1 MLKILVITKRQYT
14 NKDLLDDRFG
24 RLRELPLE
32 LALKGHKVYGLC
44 LSYQKKEEQKIFDG
58 PVEWQSI
65 NAGKLKILGLLKFIK
80 RATQVAPKVDVI
92 WACSDSIYGIIGAM
106 LSLKYSIPLVF
117 DLYDNFEYFLMA
129 RLPVIKQLYR
139 WAIRN
144 SDALTCVSWPLA
156 RLMISYGKDKR
167 VFVIENAVQENL
179 FKPLDKIACLKALGL
194 LQDVRFIG
202 TAGALDKNRG
212 FQFLLHAFDKL
223 KGKYPDLHL
232 LLAGPCNIHIPYDN
246 RIHYLGVLPLE
257 KVPLILNALDVSV
270 ICNRENMFGKYCF
283 PQKAREI
290 MACNIPLIA
299 ARVGSM
305 AEFFKD
311 HPEWLFAPDDVSDL
325 TRVLENR
332 LRDRRTAYKNVLSWS
347 DIATELE
354 NIFINLSKYQ
364 QLS

>member
-14 NKDLLDDRFG
+14 NKDLLDDRYG

-44 LSYQKKEEQKIFDG
+44 LSYQKREETIIFDG

-65 NAGKLKILGLLKFIK
+65 NAGKLKILGLLRFIK
-80 RATQVAPKVDVI
+80 RAMKATQKVDVV
-92 WACSDSIYGIIGAM
+92 WACSDSIYGILGAV
-106 LSLKYSIPLVF
+106 LSWKYGIPLVF
-117 DLYDNFEYFLMA
+117 DLYDNFEYFAMA
-129 RLPVIKQLYR
+129 KLPVIKHLYH
-139 WAIRN
+139 WTLRN
-144 SDALTCVSWPLA
+144 SDALTCVSRPLA
-156 RLMISYGKDKR
+156 RLMVSSHAKDKR
-167 VFVIENAVQENL
+167 VFVIENAVQKDL
-179 FKPLDKIACLKALGL
+179 FKPLDKIACLEALGL
-194 LQDVRFIG
+194 SKGVRFIG

-212 FQFLLHAFDKL
+212 FQFLLKAFDNL
-223 KGKYPDLHL
+223 KEKYPDLRL
-232 LLAGPCNIHIPYDN
+232 LIAGPCNMHIPCDN
-246 RIHYLGVLPLE
+246 RIHYMGMLPLE
-257 KVPLILNALDVSV
+257 KIPLILNALEVSV
-270 ICNRENMFGKYCF
+270 ICNRENMFGRYCF
-283 PQKAREI
+283 PQKTREI

-332 LRDRRTAYKNVLSWS
+332 LRDRRTGYKNVLSWS

-364 QLS
+364 

>member
-1 MLKILVITKRQYT
+1 MQILVLTKRQYM

-24 RLRELPLE
+24 RFRELPLE
-32 LALKGHKVYGLC
+32 MALKKNKVYGIC
-44 LSYQKKEEQKIFDG
+44 LSYKKKEEIYIYDG

-65 NAGKLKILGLLKFIK
+65 NAGLLKIPGLLRFFKQAAEI
-80 RATQVAPKVDVI
+80 VPKVDAI
-92 WACSDSIYGIIGAM
+92 WACSDSFYGIIGYM
-106 LSLKYSIPLVF
+106 LSSKYRIPLVF

-129 RLPVIKQLYR
+129 RLPIIKQLYR
-139 WAIRN
+139 WAIRK
-144 SDALTCVSWPLA
+144 SDAITCVSKPLA
-156 RLMISYGKDKR
+156 RLVRSYGKDKR
-167 VFVIENAVQENL
+167 IFVLENAVQETL
-179 FKPLDKIACLKALGL
+179 FKPLDKTACLKALGL
-194 LQDVRFIG
+194 SQDVRFVG

-212 FQFLLHAFDKL
+212 TQFLLQAFDKL

-232 LLAGPCNIHIPYDN
+232 LLAGPCNIHIPCDN
-246 RIHYLGVLPLE
+246 RIHYLGALPLE
-257 KVPLILNALDVSV
+257 KVPLILNALEVSV

-305 AEFFKD
+305 AELLKD

-332 LRDRRTAYKNVLSWS
+332 LRDRGTGYKNVLSWS

-354 NIFINLSKYQ
+354 KIFISLSKYQ
-364 QLS
+364 